1 MTADEKKLSEL
12 FERVS
17 SEMSPYRFA
26 HTVGVERAAL
36 RLGEL
41 YLPDDLYELRVAA
54 LLHDITK
61 ERSADEHIAICEDAG
76 LTVTAT
82 ERKAP
87 KMFHAK
93 TAALVI
99 PSRYP
104 EFATPEIISAV
115 RYHTT
120 GRADMSIAEKII
132 YLADYIDMSRQF
144 EDCVA
149 LRNYFFDFDF
159 ENASEEEK
167 LAHLNDTLIM
177 SYNLTIRGLLDDGKH
192 IDTTT
197 FEARNYLILNIFQ
210 FFFLILCQNKFF
222 KIMK

>member
-1 MTADEKKLSEL
+1 MNNNFSEEMLSQL
-12 FERVS
+12 RERVKN
-17 SEMSPYRFA
+17 EMGEKRYF
-26 HTVGVERAAL
+26 HTLEVEKMSA
-36 RLGEL
+36 RLGEI
-41 YLPDDLYELRVAA
+41 YAREQIPSLRAAA

-197 FEARNYLILNIFQ
+197 FEARNYLILNR
-210 FFFLILCQNKFF
+210 
-222 KIMK
+222 

>member
-1 MTADEKKLSEL
+1 MNNNFSEEMLSQL
-12 FERVS
+12 RERVKN
-17 SEMSPYRFA
+17 EMGEKRYF
-26 HTVGVERAAL
+26 HTLEVEKMAA
-36 RLGEL
+36 RLGEI
-41 YLPDDLYELRVAA
+41 YAREQIPSLRAAA

-61 ERSADEHIAICEDAG
+61 ERGADEHIAICEDAG
-76 LTVTAT
+76 LIVTAT

-197 FEARNYLILNIFQ
+197 FEARNYLILNR
-210 FFFLILCQNKFF
+210 
-222 KIMK
+222 